1 MEESKSRLRVALYVR
16 VSSDEQK
23 QGHTIDSQVSELRQ
37 FAAQKEWSVIS
48 VYSDEAW
55 SGASL
60 ARPELDRMRDDARRK
75 AFDAVLINDV
85 DRLARDVTHLGII
98 KRDLERSGT
107 KVIFRK
113 IPSEN
118 SPTHNLLVNMLGSF
132 AEFEREIILD
142 RTRRGRLHKVET
154 RQQFIGAIAPF
165 GYRYTPLNA
174 SHSAGVLQIQPDEGV
189 TVRKMFE
196 WVDLEGLS
204 ARQVADRLT
213 RDRFPTRKGG
223 EVWRRSSVLR
233 ILRGSIY
240 IGTWFYNKH
249 KSLHEIPGY
258 RANANPKSKAIL
270 RRRSREEWIPV
281 AMPENLRI
289 ISQQQWH
296 RVQKQ
301 LDRNRCFSPRNSKH
315 QYLLSSLLRCA
326 GCQGPL
332 CGNPS
337 HGGFSYRCVNRCRRV
352 REVSEPALNDAVW
365 QTLERALQSPRILS
379 GSIRKIESRIE
390 PGPTEVRGV
399 EVALG
404 SIDGEEKR
412 ILEAYR
418 LGIITPEQ
426 LSNEMN
432 LLRDRRAV
440 LENEQGSRERNAT
453 SRAQLQKNIDAM
465 CKEFQDRLKNLSFE
479 AKRAVIRLLVTK
491 IVFDGNH
498 ASITGVIPMELD
510 ELRDAT
516 SKLRSAGKRLG
527 NPLDQV
533 SDSDAAEPW
542 RADTGIAAK
551 GVDPYERNPGTSA
564 WFEIVSEIPK
574 ISERKIAASLRNL
587 VLATQ
592 ALQRIRT
599 ARSQRRG
606 TRHARRKH

>member
-1 MEESKSRLRVALYVR
+1 
-16 VSSDEQK
+16 
-23 QGHTIDSQVSELRQ
+23 
-37 FAAQKEWSVIS
+37 
-48 VYSDEAW
+48 
-55 SGASL
+55 
-60 ARPELDRMRDDARRK
+60 
-75 AFDAVLINDV
+75 
-85 DRLARDVTHLGII
+85 
-98 KRDLERSGT
+98 
-107 KVIFRK
+107 
-113 IPSEN
+113 
-118 SPTHNLLVNMLGSF
+118 
-132 AEFEREIILD
+132 
-142 RTRRGRLHKVET
+142 
-154 RQQFIGAIAPF
+154 
-165 GYRYTPLNA
+165 
-174 SHSAGVLQIQPDEGV
+174 
-189 TVRKMFE
+189 
-196 WVDLEGLS
+196 
-204 ARQVADRLT
+204 
-213 RDRFPTRKGG
+213 
-223 EVWRRSSVLR
+223 
-233 ILRGSIY
+233 
-240 IGTWFYNKH
+240 
-249 KSLHEIPGY
+249 
-258 RANANPKSKAIL
+258 
-270 RRRSREEWIPV
+270 
-281 AMPENLRI
+281 
-289 ISQQQWH
+289 
-296 RVQKQ
+296 
-301 LDRNRCFSPRNSKH
+301 
-315 QYLLSSLLRCA
+315 
-326 GCQGPL
+326 
-332 CGNPS
+332 
-337 HGGFSYRCVNRCRRV
+337 
-352 REVSEPALNDAVW
+352 
-365 QTLERALQSPRILS
+365 LS